1 MVLTADLDDRD
12 WVSAPAVTI
21 LAQMRRRG
29 VPAGLLAAALDGG
42 AARLRALLEG
52 SDAIDPPTAEV
63 LASLLGAGR
72 EFWLRR
78 QSLFDEHL
86 DGAVRRLTADEG
98 ERWLKRALLPGISRR
113 NAAEPRDLRL
123 RRLLTFYSVSGPAE
137 WERRYGGRRG
147 TVVFRTSPTFA
158 SREAPTAL
166 WLRRGEIAAALV
178 TTKPWNRETLL
189 ASLPEVRRL
198 SGVRQLDRCLPA
210 LRALLAA
217 AGVAL
222 VVELPPQGCRASGA
236 ARFVEP
242 GKAMLLLSLRHRS
255 DDHLW
260 FTILHELGH
269 LVLHSNGAFV
279 DEEGVG
285 GDVREAEADRFAAEA
300 IVPPGRL
307 AELHSLKPRHREVT
321 RFAVSA
327 GVAPGLI
334 VGRLQHLGLLGRD
347 RLNFLK
353 RRFETAE
360 IERVAA
366 IL

>member
-1 MVLTADLDDRD
+1 MVLAADVDDRD
-12 WVSAPAVTI
+12 WVSAPAVTM

-52 SDAIDPPTAEV
+52 SEPIDAPTAEV

-72 EFWLRR
+72 GFWLRR
-78 QSLFDEHL
+78 QSQFDAHL
-86 DGAVRRLTADEG
+86 AHTVRRLTADEG
-98 ERWLKRALLPGISRR
+98 EELLKRARLPGASRR
-113 NAAEPRDLRL
+113 DDAAPRDLRL
-123 RRLLTFYSVSGPAE
+123 RRLLTFYCVSGAAE

-147 TVVFRTSPTFA
+147 AVVFRTSPTFA
-158 SREAPTAL
+158 SREGPTAL
-166 WLRRGEIAAALV
+166 WLRRGEISAGLVAAG
-178 TTKPWNRETLL
+178 PWDRGALL
-189 ASLPEVRRL
+189 ASMPEVRRL

-222 VVELPPQGCRASGA
+222 VVELPPEGCRASGA

-269 LVLHSNGAFV
+269 LVLHSDGAFV
-279 DEEGVG
+279 DEEGFG

-300 IVPPGRL
+300 IVPPARE
-307 AELHSLKPRHREVT
+307 AELHSLPPRHRDVT

-353 RRFETAE
+353 RRFDAAE
-360 IERVAA
+360 VERVAA

>member
-1 MVLTADLDDRD
+1 MVLAADLDDRN
-12 WVSAPAVTI
+12 WVSAPAVTM

-29 VPAGLLAAALDGG
+29 VPAELLSAALDGG
-42 AARLRALLEG
+42 VARLRALLEG
-52 SDAIDPPTAEV
+52 SEAIDPATAEV

-78 QSLFDEHL
+78 QHQFDEHL
-86 DGAVRRLTADEG
+86 DRALRRLTADEA
-98 ERWLKRALLPGISRR
+98 ERWLKRAPLPGASRR
-113 NAAEPRDLRL
+113 DDAAPRDVRL
-123 RRLLTFYSVSGPAE
+123 RRLVTFYNVSGPAE
-137 WERRYGGRRG
+137 WERRYGGQRG
-147 TVVFRTSPTFA
+147 AVVFRTSPTFA
-158 SREAPTAL
+158 TREGPTAL
-166 WLRRGEIAAALV
+166 WLRRGEIAAGLI
-178 TTKPWNRETLL
+178 TTMPWNREIML

-222 VVELPPQGCRASGA
+222 VVELPPEGCRASGA

-242 GKAMLLLSLRHRS
+242 GKAMLLLSLRYRS

-269 LVLHSNGAFV
+269 LVLHSDGAFV
-279 DEEGVG
+279 DEEGLG
-285 GDVREAEADRFAAEA
+285 GDIREEEADRFAAEA
-300 IVPPGRL
+300 IVPPARI
-307 AELHSLKPRHREVT
+307 AELRSLTPRHRDVT

-334 VGRLQHLGLLGRD
+334 VGQLQHLGLLGRD

-353 RRFETAE
+353 RRFDTAE
-360 IERVAA
+360 VERVAA